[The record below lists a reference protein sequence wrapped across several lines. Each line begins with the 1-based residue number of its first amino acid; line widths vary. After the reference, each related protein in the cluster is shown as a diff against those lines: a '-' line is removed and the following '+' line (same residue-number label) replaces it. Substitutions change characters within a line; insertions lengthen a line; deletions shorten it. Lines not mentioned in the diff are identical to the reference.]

1 MVGSDSTSTGRP
13 NRLWTKDFI
22 FLTLGNLFLFL
33 NLQMITPALPVYVAD
48 RFGGHDMMVSLV
60 IVLFAVSAVIARVF
74 TGKALATANRK
85 TLLMAGSITF
95 ALATAGYYWVSTL
108 FFFLVIRVI
117 YGIGFGIAGTTNGT
131 MVSDVIPPK
140 RIGEGMGYFGL
151 STSLSMSL
159 APVIGIWLL
168 NDFGFG
174 TLIAVAGASA
184 FIVIPLMMMIRVPKR
199 TPAQAPVAPAAPAA
213 VASAAESQARKQPS
227 WIDRNVILPCV
238 MSMLLSV
245 TYGGLVSFIALYGK
259 EAGLANAGLFFLF
272 NALMVLIVRP
282 FSGKLFD
289 RKGPGA
295 VLPFGAVMTFIGIVL
310 LSYTTS
316 TAMLIVS
323 ALFYGVGYGV
333 IQPSLQA
340 WALKRV
346 TPDRRGVA
354 TGAYYNS
361 IDLGIA
367 AGSFLLGAIA
377 SSTGYA
383 IMYRLS
389 AGAMIVFMLL
399 FAVSRMIEKNR
410 KLATGRAEAKAS
422 GVS

>member
-1 MVGSDSTSTGRP
+1 MGNSDRSSRTE
-13 NRLWTKDFI
+13 RLWTKDFI
-22 FLTLGNLFLFL
+22 FLTLANLFLFM
-33 NLQMITPALPVYVAD
+33 NLQMITPALPVYVAE

-60 IVLFAVSAVIARVF
+60 IVLFAISAVITRIF
-74 TGKALATANRK
+74 TGKALVTANRK
-85 TLLMAGSITF
+85 TLLLVGLITF

-108 FFFLVIRVI
+108 FLFLVIRVI

-131 MVSDVIPPK
+131 MVSDVIPTK

-174 TLIAVAGASA
+174 TLIAVAGACA
-184 FIVIPLMMMIRVPKR
+184 VIVIPLMMMIRISKK
-199 TPAQAPVAPAAPAA
+199 TPVASSAALA
-213 VASAAESQARKQPS
+213 ASAQTAANPQERKQPS
-227 WIDRNVILPCV
+227 WIDRKVILPCV
-238 MSMLLSV
+238 LSMLLSI

-272 NALMVLIVRP
+272 NALMVLLVRP
-282 FSGKLFD
+282 FSGKIFD

-295 VLPFGAVMTFIGIVL
+295 VLPFGAMMSFIGIVM

-316 TAMLIVS
+316 TVMLIVS

-367 AGSFLLGAIA
+367 IGSFLLGAIA
-377 SSTGYA
+377 TATGYA
-383 IMYRLS
+383 MMYRLS
-389 AGAMIVFMLL
+389 AAAMIVFLLL
-399 FAVSRMIEKNR
+399 FAISRMVEKSR
-410 KLATGRAEAKAS
+410 KLPAGRTEAKAEATT
-422 GVS
+422 GA

>member
-1 MVGSDSTSTGRP
+1 MDSSDITSRSE
-13 NRLWTKDFI
+13 RLWTKDFI

-33 NLQMITPALPVYVAD
+33 NLQMITPALPVYVAEQ
-48 RFGGHDMMVSLV
+48 FGGHDMMVSLV
-60 IVLFAVSAVIARVF
+60 IVLFAVSAVITRIF
-74 TGKALATANRK
+74 TGKALVTANRR
-85 TLLMAGSITF
+85 TLLLAGLITF

-108 FFFLVIRVI
+108 FLFLVIRVV

-174 TLIAVAGASA
+174 TLIAVSGASA
-184 FIVIPLMMMIRVPKR
+184 VIVIPLMMMIRVPKKP
-199 TPAQAPVAPAAPAA
+199 PAPDKAA
-213 VASAAESQARKQPS
+213 VAQMADSQARKPLS
-227 WIDRNVILPCV
+227 WIDRKVVLPCV
-238 MSMLLSV
+238 MSMLLSI

-272 NALMVLIVRP
+272 NALMVLVVRP

-295 VLPFGAVMTFIGIVL
+295 VLPLGAVMAIIGIVL

-367 AGSFLLGAIA
+367 IGSFLLGATA
-377 SSTGYA
+377 SVTGYA
-383 IMYRLS
+383 MMYRLS
-389 AGAMIVFMLL
+389 AAAMIAFLL
-399 FAVSRMIEKNR
+399 VFAVSRTVENNR
-410 KLATGRAEAKAS
+410 KLSAGRAETAEAKAT
-422 GVS
+422 GV